1 MNMFWMFHIS
11 LIVLRWDNPCAPVTF
26 NKLLNYYEMNI
37 SGHSSLEFLMEM
49 RWWQFFKVG
58 CQTIPWGGCQTIP
71 WGGGRQ
77 FFEGVADNS
86 SRGWQTIFRGRVA
99 ENMFNELISIL
110 WGGMTINVFNEL
122 ISIFCLQVCCC
133 EWSLWAG
140 RRRQRNSS
148 E

>member
-58 CQTIPWGGCQTIP
+58 CQTIPWGG
-71 WGGGRQ
+71 GRQ

-86 SRGWQTIFRGRVA
+86 SRVGDRKYVQWID
-99 ENMFNELISIL
+99 FNSLGGHDNKCFQWINFNFLFTGLLLWVISL
-110 WGGMTINVFNEL
+110 
-122 ISIFCLQVCCC
+122 S
-133 EWSLWAG
+133 WSKTAKKLKWIDLT
-140 RRRQRNSS
+140 
-148 E
+148 

>member
-58 CQTIPWGGCQTIP
+58 CQTIPWGG
-71 WGGGRQ
+71 GRQ
-77 FFEGVADNS
+77 FFEG
-86 SRGWQTIFRGRVA
+86 GWQKICSMNWFQFFGGHD
-99 ENMFNELISIL
+99 NKCFQWINFNFFFFFLLLWVISL
-110 WGGMTINVFNEL
+110 
-122 ISIFCLQVCCC
+122 S
-133 EWSLWAG
+133 WSKTAKKLKWIDLT
-140 RRRQRNSS
+140 
-148 E
+148 